1 MPSICIACCLHVT
14 WRSLLLSTH
23 ISTRRQ
29 KMPSTCR
36 VLSSPVSGECV
47 MTSGIPPRL
56 YDIVE
61 PVYDLLG
68 VEPLVEMPGK
78 TAPPAHVIFEYLVL
92 REGSQI
98 TLKQRHVV
106 YPCITGAFFVLKY
119 VTDTRTSNR
128 IQVDVPLY
136 EHTSIV
142 LALTTKYKGT
152 CH

>member
-1 MPSICIACCLHVT
+1 
-14 WRSLLLSTH
+14 
-23 ISTRRQ
+23 
-29 KMPSTCR
+29 
-36 VLSSPVSGECV
+36 
-47 MTSGIPPRL
+47 MTSGIPPKV

-68 VEPLVEMPGK
+68 VEPLLHMSGEK
-78 TAPPAHVIFEYLVL
+78 APKHLIFEYLVL

-98 TLKQRHVV
+98 TSKPRHVV
-106 YPCITGAFFVLKY
+106 YPSITGAFFVLKY

-142 LALTTKYKGT
+142 LALTTKYRGLAF
-152 CH
+152 